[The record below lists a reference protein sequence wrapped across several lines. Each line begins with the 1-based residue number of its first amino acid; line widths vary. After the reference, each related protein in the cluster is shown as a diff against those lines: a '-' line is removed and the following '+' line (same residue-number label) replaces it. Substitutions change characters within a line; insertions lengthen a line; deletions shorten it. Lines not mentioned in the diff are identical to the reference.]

1 MQLLSFAE
9 LLTVWEENWRRPPL
23 WQGLA
28 LLAAA
33 CPEESVETLMQ
44 EPLGRFNARLWTFRL
59 GYFGSLLTAVTDC
72 SRCGEKVEVT
82 LDITALCNGFEP
94 QDAASR
100 QESISWQEIIGDT
113 GAVRF
118 RLPVLGD
125 LIAAGEATSFEE
137 ASKKLIQSCVET
149 SNVLS
154 DELLAAISAKIEEA
168 DPLALLELHGL
179 CPQCG
184 QTWAGFLDAASSV
197 WSELQTWAE
206 RTLQEVHLLARAYGW
221 REHEILA
228 LSPTRR
234 QAYLRMIYG

>member
-33 CPEESVETLMQ
+33 CPEETTESLMQ

-59 GYFGSLLTAVTDC
+59 WCFGSPLTAVTDC
-72 SRCGEKVEVT
+72 LGCGEKVEVT
-82 LDITALCNGFEP
+82 LDVASLCAGAEA
-94 QDAASR
+94 QSAV
-100 QESISWQEIIGDT
+100 EWQEIATDA

-118 RLPVLGD
+118 RLPALSD
-125 LIAAGEATSFEE
+125 LLAAGEAASFEE
-137 ASKKLIQSCVET
+137 ATQRLIQRCVEP
-149 SNVLS
+149 SSALSGDVL
-154 DELLAAISAKIEEA
+154 AILSTKMEEA
-168 DPLALLELHGL
+168 DPLALLELHGQ

-184 QTWAGFLDAASSV
+184 QAWMGFLDAASFV
-197 WSELQTWAE
+197 WGELRTWAE

-221 REHEILA
+221 REQEILA